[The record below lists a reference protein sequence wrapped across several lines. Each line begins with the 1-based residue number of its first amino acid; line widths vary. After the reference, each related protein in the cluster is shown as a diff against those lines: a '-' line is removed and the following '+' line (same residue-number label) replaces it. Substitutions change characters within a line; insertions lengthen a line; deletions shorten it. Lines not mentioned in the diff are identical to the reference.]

1 MVIAAAAAAAI
12 ASSLSLGPSRCQ
24 LCQAD
29 AFCCSTSHRG
39 TNSWNKS
46 PIDSCRPCDLSS
58 IRYRNPFFGST
69 QLQWSS
75 VGRNL
80 CLQKVS
86 VAADYSDSV
95 PDSSNYTSHRG
106 YHPLEE
112 VKLSKRTRE
121 TQLTSAEIARTTVEA
136 NTSALLV
143 FPGSVHC
150 EPHGQISWAEFQYI
164 IDDYGDI
171 FFEIFDDSNIL
182 QDRGASNPVNVL
194 IGMDIPMYE
203 NKKVVN
209 EYNIFNVGSEDDIP
223 FDEDYFEVMD
233 SEDSEVPVDWG
244 MPDTS
249 SLVHPIYFAK
259 CMTKAINMEYY
270 RKMDH
275 PSNGVSIVGCLRPA
289 FSDEELYL
297 RTSFHCED
305 SDGYNSDRKDTEI
318 LSFNSK
324 SDVSSSGSTLH
335 CLEIMRIELFSLYG
349 SQSAVSLQDFQEAE
363 PDVLAHS
370 TPAILEHFSEKGSR
384 CNIALKA
391 LCKKKGLHV
400 ERANLVGVDSLG
412 MDVRI
417 FSGVEARTHRFPF
430 KVRATCKT
438 AAQKQIHQLLFPRA
452 RRKKFKTHE
461 DELGDSSYF

>member
-12 ASSLSLGPSRCQ
+12 GSSLSLGPSHCQ

-29 AFCCSTSHRG
+29 AFCCSTSSG
-39 TNSWNKS
+39 VTNFWNKS
-46 PIDSCRPCDLSS
+46 PID
-58 IRYRNPFFGST
+58 RYRNPFFGST
-69 QLQWSS
+69 QFQWSS

-95 PDSSNYTSHRG
+95 PDSSNYISHQG

-112 VKLSKRTRE
+112 VKISKRTRE

-150 EPHGQISWAEFQYI
+150 EPHEQISWSEFQYV
-164 IDDYGDI
+164 IDDFGDI
-171 FFEIFDDSNIL
+171 FFEVFDDSNIL

-305 SDGYNSDRKDTEI
+305 SDGYNSDWKDRET

-370 TPAILEHFSEKGSR
+370 TSAILEHFSEKGSR

-391 LCKKKGLHV
+391 LCKKKGLPV

-417 FSGVEARTHRFPF
+417 LSGVEARTHRFPF
-430 KVRATCKT
+430 KVRATSKT

-461 DELGDSSYF
+461 DLLGDSSYF

>member
-12 ASSLSLGPSRCQ
+12 ASSLSLGSSHCQ

-29 AFCCSTSHRG
+29 AFCCSTSHGG

-69 QLQWSS
+69 QFQWSS

-121 TQLTSAEIARTTVEA
+121 TQLTSAEIARTTVE
-136 NTSALLV
+136 
-143 FPGSVHC
+143 
-150 EPHGQISWAEFQYI
+150 YI

-233 SEDSEVPVDWG
+233 SEVSEVPVDWG

-400 ERANLVGVDSLG
+400 ERANLIGVDSLG

-417 FSGVEARTHRFPF
+417 FSGLEARTHRFPF

-438 AAQKQIHQLLFPRA
+438 AARKQIHQLLFPRA

>member
-12 ASSLSLGPSRCQ
+12 ASSLSLGTSHCQ

-29 AFCCSTSHRG
+29 AFCCSTSHGG

-69 QLQWSS
+69 QFQWSS

-121 TQLTSAEIARTTVEA
+121 TQLTSAEIARTTVE
-136 NTSALLV
+136 
-143 FPGSVHC
+143 
-150 EPHGQISWAEFQYI
+150 
-164 IDDYGDI
+164 
-171 FFEIFDDSNIL
+171 
-182 QDRGASNPVNVL
+182 NVL

-244 MPDTS
+244 MPYTS

-297 RTSFHCED
+297 RTSFHCGD

-400 ERANLVGVDSLG
+400 ERANLIGVDSLG

>member
-12 ASSLSLGPSRCQ
+12 ASSLSLGTSHCQ

-29 AFCCSTSHRG
+29 AFCCSTSHGG

-69 QLQWSS
+69 QFQWSS

-121 TQLTSAEIARTTVEA
+121 TQLTSAEIARTTVE
-136 NTSALLV
+136 
-143 FPGSVHC
+143 
-150 EPHGQISWAEFQYI
+150 YI

-171 FFEIFDDSNIL
+171 FFEIFDNSNIL

-244 MPDTS
+244 MPYTS

-297 RTSFHCED
+297 RTSFHCGD

-400 ERANLVGVDSLG
+400 ERANLIGVDSLG